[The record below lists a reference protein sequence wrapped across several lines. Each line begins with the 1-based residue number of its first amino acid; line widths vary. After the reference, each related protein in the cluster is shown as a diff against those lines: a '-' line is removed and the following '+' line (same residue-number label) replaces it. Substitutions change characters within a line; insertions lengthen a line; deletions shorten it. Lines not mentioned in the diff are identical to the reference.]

1 MESTTTETAANG
13 EPGIVIGV
21 PKESVE
27 GETRVALIPEDVSK
41 LRESGVRVLVQKE
54 AGAQAFYSDAAYREA
69 GAEIVDSLSDLY
81 RQSEI
86 VVSVRPPSDIS
97 DLRALR
103 KGTVLIGFLD
113 PARSVDLISFLEEQ
127 GITAFAMEAVPRV
140 TRAQS
145 MDALSSMSTIAGYRA
160 ALLAAGASK
169 RMFPMLI
176 TAAGTQPPSR
186 VLVLGAG
193 VAGLQALATA
203 KRLGAIT
210 EGFDTRP
217 EVREQV
223 QSVGAAFVEMPEE
236 LVVEGT
242 EGGYAKEVG
251 KDFLEREQDAIRPR
265 VAAVDAVIT
274 TALIPG
280 KAAPV
285 LITEDMVKEMKPGS
299 VIVDLAA
306 EQGGNCE
313 LSKAGETVLVHGVTI
328 LGPINI
334 PAQSATQA
342 SQMYSRNI
350 SNLVRLMVKEG
361 GVNLDFEDEI
371 IRGAC
376 VTAAPQPSKTEVAT
390 PDLAAASPSN

>member
-1 MESTTTETAANG
+1 MEASDISK
-13 EPGIVIGV
+13 PGITIGV
-21 PKESVE
+21 PKETLE
-27 GETRVALIPEDVSK
+27 GETRVALIPDDVAK
-41 LRESGVRVLVQKE
+41 LIESGVRVLVQKDAGGPAFYWDE
-54 AGAQAFYSDAAYREA
+54 TYRTAGADIAETVSEVYERSD
-69 GAEIVDSLSDLY
+69 V
-81 RQSEI
+81 
-86 VVSVRPPSDIS
+86 VVSVRPPRDVS
-97 DLRALR
+97 DLSAVRR
-103 KGTVLIGFLD
+103 GTILIGFLD
-113 PARSVDLISFLEEQ
+113 PARSLNLIEDLDRR

-160 ALLAAGASK
+160 ALLAAEASK

-223 QSVGAAFVEMPEE
+223 QSVGAAFVEMPQE

-265 VAAVDAVIT
+265 VSAVDAVIT

-280 KAAPV
+280 KPAPV
-285 LITEDMVKEMKPGS
+285 LITEEMVKEMKPGS
-299 VIVDLAA
+299 VVVDLAA

-313 LSKAGETVLVHGVTI
+313 LSKAGETVVAHGVTI

-350 SNLVRLMVKEG
+350 ANLVRLMIKDGHVS
-361 GVNLDFEDEI
+361 LDFDDEI

-376 VTAAPQPSKTEVAT
+376 VTPLPKDVETQEPT